1 MRSLVLIVPGSIET
15 RTGGYE
21 YDRRM
26 AAALR
31 ARGWTVGICE
41 LDDGFPLPTPAQLE
55 RAQRA
60 LAAIPDGA
68 TVLVDGLALG
78 VMPEQAE
85 REASRLRIVALVHLP
100 LAAEPG
106 IRREFAVLFEATE
119 RRALAAARLVVV
131 TGKTTVAALERYGVD
146 RDRVVVVEPGT
157 MPAPLARGSV
167 DGPLQLLSV
176 AALTPGK
183 GHDTLFRALASIH
196 SRRWRLT
203 CAGTLERH
211 PPTAARMRAL
221 LREQGLDNQ
230 VWLGGE
236 LSEGMV
242 ADSYNRADV
251 FVHPSLHETYGMVVA
266 EALAR
271 GLPVVATNTGAIP
284 DLIGDGA
291 GLLVRPGDVDALAV
305 ALRQVMEDREL
316 RERLAAGARRV
327 RGRLPTWDQAA
338 ERMAA
343 ALERVAV

>member
-131 TGKTTVAALERYGVD
+131 TGQTTVAALERYGVD

-167 DGPLQLLSV
+167 DGP
-176 AALTPGK
+176 
-183 GHDTLFRALASIH
+183 
-196 SRRWRLT
+196 
-203 CAGTLERH
+203 
-211 PPTAARMRAL
+211 
-221 LREQGLDNQ
+221 
-230 VWLGGE
+230 
-236 LSEGMV
+236 
-242 ADSYNRADV
+242 
-251 FVHPSLHETYGMVVA
+251 
-266 EALAR
+266 
-271 GLPVVATNTGAIP
+271 
-284 DLIGDGA
+284 
-291 GLLVRPGDVDALAV
+291 
-305 ALRQVMEDREL
+305 
-316 RERLAAGARRV
+316 
-327 RGRLPTWDQAA
+327 
-338 ERMAA
+338 
-343 ALERVAV
+343 

>member
-1 MRSLVLIVPGSIET
+1 MTLTVSSAETEAMSRITFSGAAAPSGSTRWRTMIPWAPLSSTRATHTYSACGT
-15 RTGGYE
+15 RT
-21 YDRRM
+21 
-26 AAALR
+26 
-31 ARGWTVGICE
+31 
-41 LDDGFPLPTPAQLE
+41 
-55 RAQRA
+55 
-60 LAAIPDGA
+60 
-68 TVLVDGLALG
+68 
-78 VMPEQAE
+78 
-85 REASRLRIVALVHLP
+85 
-100 LAAEPG
+100 
-106 IRREFAVLFEATE
+106 
-119 RRALAAARLVVV
+119 
-131 TGKTTVAALERYGVD
+131 TGTI
-146 RDRVVVVEPGT
+146 
-157 MPAPLARGSV
+157 PAPLGRGSV

-183 GHDTLFRALASIH
+183 GHDTLFRALASIPN
-196 SRRWRLT
+196 RRWRLT

>member
-1 MRSLVLIVPGSIET
+1 MSAVVLVVPGSIET

-26 AAALR
+26 AEALR
-31 ARGWTVGICE
+31 ARGWTVHICE

-55 RAQRA
+55 RARRA

-78 VMPEQAE
+78 VMPEEAE
-85 REASRLRIVALVHLP
+85 REAARLRIVALVHLP

-106 IRREFAVLFEATE
+106 IRRELAWRFEATE

-131 TGKTTVAALERYGVD
+131 TGRSTVDALERYGVD
-146 RDRVVVVEPGT
+146 RERVVAVEPGT
-157 MPAPLARGSV
+157 VPAPLARGSV

-176 AALTPGK
+176 AAVTPGK
-183 GHDTLFRALASIH
+183 GHDTLFRALASIPN
-196 SRRWRLT
+196 RRWRLT

-211 PPTAARMRAL
+211 PPTVARMRSL

-251 FVHPSLHETYGMVVA
+251 FVHASLHETYGMVVA

-305 ALRQVMEDREL
+305 AIRQVMEDREL

-327 RGRLPTWDQAA
+327 RDRLPTWDRAA

-343 ALERVAV
+343 ALERIAV

>member
-1 MRSLVLIVPGSIET
+1 M
-15 RTGGYE
+15 
-21 YDRRM
+21 
-26 AAALR
+26 
-31 ARGWTVGICE
+31 
-41 LDDGFPLPTPAQLE
+41 
-55 RAQRA
+55 
-60 LAAIPDGA
+60 
-68 TVLVDGLALG
+68 
-78 VMPEQAE
+78 
-85 REASRLRIVALVHLP
+85 HLP
-100 LAAEPG
+100 LVSEPG
-106 IRREFAVLFEATE
+106 IRREFALLFEATE

-131 TGKTTVAALERYGVD
+131 TGQTTVAALERYGVD

-183 GHDTLFRALASIH
+183 GHDTLFRALASIP

-251 FVHPSLHETYGMVVA
+251 FVHPSLHETYGRRRGA
-266 EALAR
+266 RPRPAGRRHQYGRDSGSHRRRRRPSRAAGRRGRAR
-271 GLPVVATNTGAIP
+271 GRASA
-284 DLIGDGA
+284 GDGRSRA
-291 GLLVRPGDVDALAV
+291 SRAARGGRAARARPFADV
-305 ALRQVMEDREL
+305 
-316 RERLAAGARRV
+316 GSG
-327 RGRLPTWDQAA
+327 GRTNGGCA
-338 ERMAA
+338 
-343 ALERVAV
+343 